1 MVISFRAA
9 PPEHVKIRNKIRS
22 NFRKGDRWSSRDLAR
37 QSFLEFHFPNRLVAR
52 LPFYENVNIRESKE
66 ASYAT
71 LDPIGR
77 SSSLY
82 TYTGATSRKFKLSFH
97 LTLPHIKDMVQG
109 HHMNRFTWAST
120 GFQSNE
126 SLQKLMKGE
135 QVDSDAEPRQWEA
148 PPILLEEDPIAGR
161 PIGELATHEA
171 KLEEFEERER
181 KKKEE
186 REGLLDDPDTYGKL
200 VAWWTNL
207 IRSSVLNNQKSVNQ
221 GPPIVRL
228 THGALYNNIPCICK
242 SYNLSY
248 DSKAGFQYELP
259 MQYQVL
265 GSWKKQYMISR
276 RIKVEL
282 DLEEFRAGNFGD
294 FEGNSWDQVDRDN
307 NAGWEAIIEHSS
319 YDPGGNRYW

>member
-9 PPEHVKIRNKIRS
+9 PPEHVKKRNEIRG
-22 NFRKGDRWSSRDLAR
+22 NFRKADRWSSRDLER
-37 QSFLEFHFPNRLVAR
+37 HSFLEFHFPNRLVAK
-52 LPFYENVNIRESKE
+52 LPFYENPNIRESKE

-109 HHMNRFTWAST
+109 WDMKRFTWRST
-120 GFQSNE
+120 GMQSKE

-135 QVDSDAEPRQWEA
+135 QVDSEA
-148 PPILLEEDPIAGR
+148 KSRVFVPPPILPEEDPVAGR

-171 KLEEFEERER
+171 KLEEWKEERI
-181 KKKEE
+181 KEQKE
-186 REGLLDDPDTYGKL
+186 REGLLDDPDTHGRL

-228 THGALYNNIPCICK
+228 THGDLYRNIPCICK

-248 DSKAGFQYELP
+248 DSKAGFQHSYP
-259 MQYQVL
+259 
-265 GSWKKQYMISR
+265 KIMISR

-282 DLEEFRAGNFGD
+282 DLEEFRAGNFGE
-294 FEGNSWDQVDRDN
+294 FKGTSWDQVDRDN